1 MRLKI
6 AALAATLAAAFTC
19 AQAATPFSVD
29 ASDLWWNPAENGW
42 GVNIAQQGDT
52 AFLTLYVY
60 GPDNKPTWYVASQMA
75 GVKTGTVGDLHF
87 TGDLYST
94 TGPAFNAPSFD
105 QNAVVK
111 TRVGSVT
118 LDIAGGTQ
126 GTLTYNVNGTSVV
139 KKIVRQTW
147 RENNASGNYIG
158 YLQGS
163 CATTTTGP
171 EESMTFTINQAFPNF
186 SMNTTGSSGVSCG
199 YNGTYAQDG
208 RLGSVD
214 GSFSCSNGKGGTFSL
229 DAMEA
234 STDGIVTHL
243 TTKVGSCTVT
253 TRMAGIRR
261 GTS

>member
-1 MRLKI
+1 MRLKPCL
-6 AALAATLAAAFTC
+6 LAAVFTTSLC
-19 AQAATPFSVD
+19 ARAATPFSVD
-29 ASDLWWNPAENGW
+29 ASDLWYNPAESGW

-60 GPDNKPTWYVASQMA
+60 GADNKPTWYVASGLT
-75 GVKTGTVGDLHF
+75 GVKTGGPGDVRF
-87 TGDLYST
+87 TGDLFAS
-94 TGPAFNAPSFD
+94 TGPAFNAGTFD
-105 QNAVVK
+105 PNAVVR

-126 GTLTYNVNGTSVV
+126 GTLSYNVNGMGVV
-139 KKIVRQTW
+139 KKIVRQVW

-163 CATTTTGP
+163 CATSTSGP

-186 SMNTTGSSGVSCG
+186 SLNSTGASGVSCG
-199 YNGTYAQDG
+199 YNGAYSQDG
-208 RLGSVD
+208 RLGHAD
-214 GSFSCSNGKGGTFSL
+214 GNFSCSNGKSGTFSF

-234 STDGIVTHL
+234 STDGIVLHL
-243 TTKVGSCTVT
+243 TTKVGSCSLTS
-253 TRMAGIRR
+253 RMAGIRR